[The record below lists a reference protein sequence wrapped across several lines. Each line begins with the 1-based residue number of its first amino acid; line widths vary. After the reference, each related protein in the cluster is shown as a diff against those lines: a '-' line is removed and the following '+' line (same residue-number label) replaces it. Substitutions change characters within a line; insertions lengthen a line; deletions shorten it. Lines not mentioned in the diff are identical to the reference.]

1 MAHQQFCFPLLT
13 FLHAIWYAVMF
24 HYTNDLNRREREYI
38 PAVVKIVYLPLKC
51 VCCCN
56 VIELSYVPDPI
67 PLFNKIVSHYP
78 VSAIWCGI
86 IAVLRKKTK
95 KQSMF
100 FYEGLEGH
108 AKQPTNTLMCCLLP
122 WRLGTWTLLV
132 RSSILVICLGSN
144 HYGHI
149 LAVI

>member
-1 MAHQQFCFPLLT
+1 
-13 FLHAIWYAVMF
+13 
-24 HYTNDLNRREREYI
+24 
-38 PAVVKIVYLPLKC
+38 
-51 VCCCN
+51 
-56 VIELSYVPDPI
+56 
-67 PLFNKIVSHYP
+67 
-78 VSAIWCGI
+78 
-86 IAVLRKKTK
+86 
-95 KQSMF
+95 MF

-149 LAVI
+149 L

>member
-38 PAVVKIVYLPLKC
+38 PAVVKIVYLPL
-51 VCCCN
+51 N
-56 VIELSYVPDPI
+56 VFAAAMLLNWVMSKQVGICIQI

-78 VSAIWCGI
+78 VSAIWCGV

-100 FYEGLEGH
+100 FM
-108 AKQPTNTLMCCLLP
+108 KD
-122 WRLGTWTLLV
+122 
-132 RSSILVICLGSN
+132 
-144 HYGHI
+144 
-149 LAVI
+149 